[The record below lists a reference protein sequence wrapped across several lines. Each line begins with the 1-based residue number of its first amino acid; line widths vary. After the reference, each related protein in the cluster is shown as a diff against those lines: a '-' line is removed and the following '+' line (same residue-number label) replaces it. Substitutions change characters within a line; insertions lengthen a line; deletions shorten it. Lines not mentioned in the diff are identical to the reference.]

1 MTPDLFFSMLDFD
14 WVGSQL
20 TGGNPVPF
28 LIWTAFVATLSFLCG
43 RWWRG
48 RRLDAL
54 VVRELG
60 RRQGFER
67 VNSVALLIDKADAL
81 ADEVSAS
88 TEALAEKDG
97 EIARAKAEAE
107 RRLAMKENEL
117 RDRLERAEEE
127 LKKKLAERDAGAVA
141 ERSEDEIASERY
153 RRIVAG
159 FSRTKAEAAL
169 RAYDADGMIEARERE
184 RLEIIGSIQA
194 RQGVFTMQALE
205 YHGMTIQTDTY
216 GITDGFRAWL
226 ASDDG
231 NRALLA
237 RPS

>member
-67 VNSVALLIDKADAL
+67 VNSVVLLIDKADAL
-81 ADEVSAS
+81 
-88 TEALAEKDG
+88 
-97 EIARAKAEAE
+97 AKAEAE

-194 RQGVFTMQALE
+194 KQGVFTMQALD